1 MRSKLLIFFVCPL
14 HQREIYTLGDY
25 VLCVLPLGIW
35 KMYLRF
41 GYDGKKLVK
50 RGVYIKREVECI
62 IIYLEI
68 KIEYPLSSRFAL

>member
-1 MRSKLLIFFVCPL
+1 
-14 HQREIYTLGDY
+14 
-25 VLCVLPLGIW
+25 
-35 KMYLRF
+35 MYLRF

-62 IIYLEI
+62 IIYLEM